1 MHELAVCQ
9 GLMEQVERIAASRG
23 ANRVTLIK
31 IKAGPLS
38 GIEPALLQQAFT
50 IARAGTVAASA
61 NLEIETEAIE
71 VRCRICGCQ
80 NEAASNRLLCDA
92 CGGWQVDVIR
102 GQDLMLMSLELAGIS
117 EADPPPVKEISQS
130 EEPEYV

>member
-9 GLMEQVERIAASRG
+9 DLIEQVERIAASRS

-38 GIEPALLQQAFT
+38 GIEPALLQQAFS
-50 IARAGTVAASA
+50 IARAGTVAEDA
-61 NLEIETEAIE
+61 NLEIDTETIE
-71 VRCRICGCQ
+71 VRCKTCRRQ
-80 NEAASNRLLCDA
+80 SEATSNRLLCDH
-92 CGGWQVDVIR
+92 CGDWQVEVIR
-102 GQDLMLMSLELAGIS
+102 GHELMLMSLELAGIP
-117 EADPPPVKEISQS
+117 EAEPPPVKEFSQS